1 MPPDASIT
9 IDLIANDDVVNAEEA
24 GQSHTIS
31 GTVSGNVKAGD
42 TVTVAI
48 GNERY
53 TTTVN
58 ADGKTWSVDG
68 VPGSVLASNSVVNA
82 SVTTSDEAG
91 NQTTANATRPYGVDT
106 TAPDVAITHFAGDD
120 GYINTAE
127 SKATPVSGTSSEKTV
142 DLTFTDVNGK
152 VVTVT
157 GVSVVDGK
165 WSTTADL
172 SGLAEGKVDV
182 KATATDLA
190 GNQAHD
196 TASSTLDVTAPEID
210 ITGFAGNDGYI
221 NQQELGVTFIEG
233 TSNERFVNL
242 TFTDSNGKSVTVSS
256 VPVFDGKWH
265 NTVNLGA
272 LVEGK
277 ITVVA
282 TATDAAGNTAQDSAS
297 AIMDKTL
304 PEIDITDFAGNDGYL
319 NANELAGQ
327 FIQGT
332 STEDHVTLV
341 FTDSKGKEVTLTNV
355 PVIDGKWSTS
365 ADLSTLA
372 EG

>member
-24 GQSHTIS
+24 GQSHSIS
-31 GTVSGNVKAGD
+31 GTVSGDVKAGD

-106 TAPDVAITHFAGDD
+106 TAPDVAITHFADDD

-142 DLTFTDVNGK
+142 DLIFTDANGK
-152 VVTVT
+152 TVEVK

-165 WSTTADL
+165 WSTTAV
-172 SGLAEGKVDV
+172 AEGKVDV
-182 KATATDLA
+182 KATATDPA

-196 TASSTLDVTAPEID
+196 TASSTLDVTGPSVD
-210 ITGFAGNDGYI
+210 IEHFASDDGYI
-221 NQQELGVTFIEG
+221 NTAESKATPVSG
-233 TSNERFVNL
+233 TSSEKTLDLV
-242 TFTDSNGKSVTVSS
+242 FTDANGKTVEVKNVTV
-256 VPVFDGKWH
+256 VDGKW
-265 NTVNLGA
+265 NTTADLSG

-277 ITVVA
+277 VDVKA
-282 TATDAAGNTAQDSAS
+282 TATDPEGNQAHDTASSTLDVTGPSVDIEHFAGDDGYINTA
-297 AIMDKTL
+297 
-304 PEIDITDFAGNDGYL
+304 
-319 NANELAGQ
+319 
-327 FIQGT
+327 
-332 STEDHVTLV
+332 
-341 FTDSKGKEVTLTNV
+341 
-355 PVIDGKWSTS
+355 
-365 ADLSTLA
+365 
-372 EG
+372 

>member
-1 MPPDASIT
+1 M
-9 IDLIANDDVVNAEEA
+9 
-24 GQSHTIS
+24 
-31 GTVSGNVKAGD
+31 
-42 TVTVAI
+42 
-48 GNERY
+48 
-53 TTTVN
+53 
-58 ADGKTWSVDG
+58 
-68 VPGSVLASNSVVNA
+68 
-82 SVTTSDEAG
+82 
-91 NQTTANATRPYGVDT
+91 
-106 TAPDVAITHFAGDD
+106 
-120 GYINTAE
+120 
-127 SKATPVSGTSSEKTV
+127 SGTSSEKTV
-142 DLTFTDVNGK
+142 DQLFTDANGK
-152 VVTVT
+152 TVEVK

-182 KATATDLA
+182 KATATDPA

-221 NQQELGVTFIEG
+221 NQQELGRTFIEG

-272 LVEGK
+272 LAEGK

-282 TATDAAGNTAQDSAS
+282 TATDAAGNTAQDSAN

-319 NANELAGQ
+319 NA
-327 FIQGT
+327 
-332 STEDHVTLV
+332 S
-341 FTDSKGKEVTLTNV
+341 
-355 PVIDGKWSTS
+355 
-365 ADLSTLA
+365 
-372 EG
+372 